1 MEKYECLF
9 DFTAEAYNE
18 LTIKKGYILSSM
30 NVPIVENWILVQ
42 IDNDNNDGYDSKR
55 IGFVPLPY
63 LKPMA
68 PTLNELLQYELD
80 TTDVK
85 DTNDIINNVDNNDD
99 NLNDISYNDILN
111 SSRDYIS
118 THDDD
123 TTNMMPINSF
133 AIIDN
138 SINASNSSINM
149 LTRGIEDCIDS
160 LETNRKNSANDL
172 KNLMINK
179 ANESIDNYDILL
191 ASITLLEDAIEK
203 EIRDV

>member
-9 DFTAEAYNE
+9 DFTAEADNE

-42 IDNDNNDGYDSKR
+42 IDNDNNDEYDSKR

-63 LKPMA
+63 LKPIT

-118 THDDD
+118 THDA
-123 TTNMMPINSF
+123 TNTMPMNSF
-133 AIIDN
+133 TIIDN
-138 SINASNSSINM
+138 SINDSNSSINM
-149 LTRGIEDCIDS
+149 LTRSIEDCIDS
-160 LETNRKNSANDL
+160 LETNRKNSTNDL

-203 EIRDV
+203 EIRDA